1 MIRSELTMVKA
12 ASSPGRPRKVFHSV
26 SNTLVGIVF
35 EDRGKG
41 AGFKYQLKGRDHAS
55 SERFKTA
62 KAACIALGAK
72 L

>member
-1 MIRSELTMVKA
+1 MIRAELTMIKP
-12 ASSPGRPRKVFHSV
+12 SSAPGRPRKVFHSL

-41 AGFKYQLKGRDHAS
+41 AGFKYKLHGRTHAS
-55 SERFKTA
+55 KERFKTA
-62 KAACIALGAK
+62 KAACIAMGKK